1 MEIRSIFGLPAHALI
16 VHAVV
21 VLLPLAAVALIVSA
35 VVPRTRRIAAPL
47 ALCLALVATVAV
59 FLAEQSGEV
68 LEGQVKETS
77 LVRAHTHAA
86 DEVLPWA
93 LGTVF
98 VALGVTVAEPVR
110 RTLGKPSPRVAN
122 AVIVGLSLIAGVGA
136 TVTVIDVGHSGA
148 KATWDNTANL
158 PVRER

>member
-1 MEIRSIFGLPAHALI
+1 MEIRSIFGLPAHPLI

-21 VLLPLAAVALIVSA
+21 VLLPLAAIALIVA
-35 VVPRTRRIAAPL
+35 ALVPRARHIAAPL
-47 ALCLALVATVAV
+47 ALCLAMVSTVAV

-68 LEGQVKETS
+68 LEGQVKETQ

-93 LGTVF
+93 IATTLAAF
-98 VALGVTVAEPVR
+98 AVTFAEPLR
-110 RTLGKPSPRVAN
+110 RRLGKPSPAAVN
-122 AVIVGLSLIAGVGA
+122 AILVGLSLIAGVGA
-136 TVTVIDVGHSGA
+136 TFTVIDVGHSGA

-158 PVRER
+158 PVRDH